1 MHHFYYKDS
10 ELYVEDVPLRNLV
23 ERYGTP
29 LYVYSAQTIIDHY
42 KRFDRSLRD
51 IDHFICYAVKA
62 NSNQRILKL
71 LVDLGSG
78 FDLVSGGELYRVLR
92 AGADPQKC
100 TFAGVG
106 KTQSEIEEALQA
118 GIYSFIV
125 ESEEELLEIDKIAAK
140 RSTKAPV
147 AFRLNPGVS
156 ALTHAK
162 ITTGTDLNKF
172 GISLDLIDDVFE
184 KCSRLENI
192 YCRGVQMHIGSQ
204 IQSIDPFL
212 EAIQKVIPWVE
223 KAKKKYGA
231 EFFDIGGGIGIVYEK
246 AMESGTEAWWQERNE
261 LLTLNR
267 YAEQIVPLVKPLG
280 MKILVEPGRVLV
292 GNAGILVSRVI
303 YVKKGIAKKFVIID
317 AAMND
322 LVRPAFY
329 EAYHQIVPLKETAH
343 GPLEVVDVVG
353 PVCESSDCFA
363 IDRLLPEV
371 RAGDYLALLSAGA
384 YGFSMA
390 SNYNSRLKPAEV
402 LVWGNQVQLVRKR
415 ESYQDLVALEEQLS

>member
-147 AFRLNPGVS
+147 AFRLNPDVS

-192 YCRGVQMHIGSQ
+192 HCRGVQMHIGSQ

>member
-10 ELYVEDVPLRNLV
+10 ELYVEDVPLRSLV

-147 AFRLNPGVS
+147 AFRLNPDVS

-267 YAEQIVPLVKPLG
+267 YAAQIVPLVKPLG

-402 LVWGNQVQLVRKR
+402 LVWGNRVQLVRKR

>member
-10 ELYVEDVPLRNLV
+10 ELYVEDVPLRSLV

-42 KRFDRSLRD
+42 KRFDRSLQD

-71 LVDLGSG
+71 LVELGSG

-172 GISLDLIDDVFE
+172 GISLDLIDEVFE

-192 YCRGVQMHIGSQ
+192 YCRGLQMHIGSQ
-204 IQSIDPFL
+204 IQSINPFL

-267 YAEQIVPLVKPLG
+267 YAEEIVPLVKPLG

-292 GNAGILVSRVI
+292 GNAGVLVSRVI

-371 RAGDYLALLSAGA
+371 KAGDYLALLSAGA

-402 LVWGNQVQLVRKR
+402 LVWGKQVQLVRKR